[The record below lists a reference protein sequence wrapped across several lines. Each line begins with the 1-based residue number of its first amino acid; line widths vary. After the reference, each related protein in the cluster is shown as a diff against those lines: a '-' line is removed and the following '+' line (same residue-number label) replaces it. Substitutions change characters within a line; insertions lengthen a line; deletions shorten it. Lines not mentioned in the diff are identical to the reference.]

1 MTLRDA
7 TPSNMADKENR
18 SMDVDKR
25 KNKPYGSLVK
35 PLADEVTQRKDN
47 RGSTEGE
54 KDAEESRAT
63 TQYCEKLQAWMWQY
77 YSGYVNWQSWLAAS
91 AMSYPYCLQPPNGTS
106 TVLDIN
112 SQHWHN
118 NPFGLPLSPYPPAAG
133 SSSGRAGEAIV
144 GAAVPAQPQ
153 QQARENGNAP
163 RPGKSCYRLY
173 NHIRFFQT
181 PRVTTFE
188 GYDDPLALSAFK
200 KIGRQSG
207 VP

>member
-7 TPSNMADKENR
+7 TRSNMADKENR

-25 KNKPYGSLVK
+25 KNKPCGSQVK
-35 PLADEVTQRKDN
+35 PLSDEVTQRKDN
-47 RGSTEGE
+47 RGSTDGK

-63 TQYCEKLQAWMWQY
+63 TRYCEKLQAWMWQY

-118 NPFGLPLSPYPPAAG
+118 NPFGLPLPPYPPAAG
-133 SSSGRAGEAIV
+133 SSSGRAGETIV
-144 GAAVPAQPQ
+144 GAAVPAQPPQQQQQQ

-163 RPGKSCYRLY
+163 RPGKSCYRQY
-173 NHIRFFQT
+173 NHIRFFLT

-188 GYDDPLALSAFK
+188 GYDDPLGLSAFK
-200 KIGRQSG
+200 NN
-207 VP
+207 